1 MKADNMKRAGV
12 LVTMGALAM
21 MALVTGCASQP
32 TGQAVDGRNAPPIQS
47 VKGAPEWTWN
57 KGKAFSGEKQRALYG
72 VGIASAVRNP
82 TMRRKAAEGQ
92 ARNDMASTMGAYVA
106 SLQKQY
112 IAETTADAM
121 DKASVEQHLSD
132 TMKQLSEASLVG
144 VQIIEYY
151 ERPDVNEAYALAR
164 LDFDQ
169 IKEMMDKVAASNGQ
183 FKQMDAKMREWV
195 RKNAEKANDQLNEEL
210 QKKNQSQN

>member
-1 MKADNMKRAGV
+1 MKRENRMKAGV
-12 LVTMGALAM
+12 LVTMGAMAM
-21 MALVTGCASQP
+21 MAVVTGCASQP
-32 TGQAVDGRNAPPIQS
+32 TAQAVDGRNVSPIQY
-47 VKGAPEWTWN
+47 VKDAPKWTWAKGA
-57 KGKAFSGEKQRALYG
+57 AFSGEKQQALYG
-72 VGIASAVRNP
+72 VGIASGVRNP

-92 ARNDMASTMGAYVA
+92 ARNDMASTMSSYVA

-121 DKASVEQHLSD
+121 DKTSVEQHLSD
-132 TMKQLSEASLVG
+132 TMKQLTEQSMVG

-151 ERPDVNEAYALAR
+151 ERPDANEAYALAR

-169 IKEMMDKVAASNGQ
+169 IKDMMDKVAASNGQ

-210 QKKNQSQN
+210 QKRNQGQN